1 MPPVR
6 AVERALAVLTCLGGE
21 DLRLV
26 DIAERVGLHKATAAR
41 LLASLAQAGMVVRD
55 DRERFTIGPAVV
67 QLAARRLGRYR
78 SLVDQLRDT
87 LKRLWDATG
96 ETVTVHVR
104 IGTNRVCIEELESR
118 HGIAYRAGVGNQEPL
133 HSGSAAKVLLA
144 FLPAA
149 EREALLNQLSFR
161 PVTARTITRR
171 DQFEVELEK
180 VRHKGY
186 AISRG
191 ERILGAAAVS
201 VPVLD
206 RDGRAQAA
214 VSILGP
220 DSRMPPRVIERY
232 TALLKEHVLPLPD
245 APYLIPHDAA
255 PATPTRRAPR
265 SGR

>member
-6 AVERALAVLTCLGGE
+6 SVERALAVLTCLAGD

-26 DIAERVGLHKATAAR
+26 DIAERVGLHKATVSR
-41 LLASLAQAGMVVRD
+41 LLASLAKAGMVVRD
-55 DRERFTIGPAVV
+55 DRERFTVGPAVV
-67 QLAARRLGRYR
+67 QLAARRLGRYHGV
-78 SLVDQLRDT
+78 VDQLREA
-87 LKRLWDATG
+87 LNRLWDETG

-144 FLPAA
+144 FLPAH
-149 EREALLNQLSFR
+149 EREALLDQLDFR
-161 PVTARTITRR
+161 PVTARTITKR
-171 DQFEVELEK
+171 DKFEAELQR
-180 VRHKGY
+180 VRQQGF
-186 AISRG
+186 AVSFG
-191 ERILGAAAVS
+191 ERILGATAVS

-220 DSRMPPRVIERY
+220 DSRMPPPVLERY
-232 TALLKEHVLPLPD
+232 AALLRK
-245 APYLIPHDAA
+245 LIRSLSDEPSQVASG
-255 PATPTRRAPR
+255 RNPR
-265 SGR
+265 SRR